1 MFAMIEDE
9 VILTFWHYSID
20 EKEKKRERKKS
31 TRANIN
37 CEAAKKNDGGSLT
50 I

>member
-1 MFAMIEDE
+1 MK
-9 VILTFWHYSID
+9 
-20 EKEKKRERKKS
+20 KEEKRERKKS

-37 CEAAKKNDGGSLT
+37 CEAAKKMMAVLLH